1 MMSKMGGAGAE
12 VNMVHVHCLF
22 TIYYIKFSG
31 ISSGNKSI
39 KMLST
44 SDDIIL
50 STHVISFLTNQLAV
64 FSHTVKHLRFSVCC
78 CIVRIL

>member
-1 MMSKMGGAGAE
+1 MFIVYK
-12 VNMVHVHCLF
+12 F

-31 ISSGNKSI
+31 ISSGSKSI

-50 STHVISFLTNQLAV
+50 STHVISFLTNQLAE
-64 FSHTVKHLRFSVCC
+64 FSHTVFCLLLHCEDFIK
-78 CIVRIL
+78 